1 MGARYMTCAGPR
13 APLDPADRRPPMI
26 AFARMLLICA
36 ALAAGAAAAVSYA
49 PDSWFGGGVPMG
61 PG

>member
-1 MGARYMTCAGPR
+1 
-13 APLDPADRRPPMI
+13 MI

-49 PDSWFGGGVPMG
+49 PNSWFGGGVPMG

>member
-1 MGARYMTCAGPR
+1 MTDDHHFHRGASRPA
-13 APLDPADRRPPMI
+13 ADRRPPMI

>member
-1 MGARYMTCAGPR
+1 MTLART
-13 APLDPADRRPPMI
+13 
-26 AFARMLLICA
+26 LLICA